1 MVNDQSNKSDDP
13 QDSPEK
19 TDWEKTDAL
28 VARSSQSVSNPRFS
42 QRFHCRIT
50 TTVLLTGWVC
60 FFLTSNIILG
70 TSVRLVNLV
79 EMVYLADRIFVGK
92 CLSSEE
98 IVDPVL
104 QLPVTEH
111 RFVVQQGIKGVDVG
125 AEILV
130 RQLSQISGTTRHRKG
145 DRLLIF
151 LHGDSRVGLT
161 SPVGMGQGV
170 FQLAKGVQGQ
180 WTVTNALRNQN
191 LVFNLTGQL
200 TVALGLDAVDLEHLQ
215 EDRIDLEVISTILG
229 KINASLGSASP
240 R

>member
-1 MVNDQSNKSDDP
+1 MVNDQSNKSDDS
-13 QDSPEK
+13 QDLPEK
-19 TDWEKTDAL
+19 TDWGKTGAL

-42 QRFHCRIT
+42 QQFHCRIT
-50 TTVLLTGWVC
+50 TRVLLTGWLC
-60 FFLTSNIILG
+60 FFLGSQFILG

-92 CLSSEE
+92 CVSSEE

-145 DRLLIF
+145 ERLLIF

-161 SPVGMGQGV
+161 SPVGMGQGI

-200 TVALGLDAVDLEHLQ
+200 TAALGLDAVDLEHLQ